1 MKGFLPQTRMTVCLI
16 AFAFGLP
23 PALAQA
29 RQPANPSLNAA
40 QHVGEDVRGIVA
52 GAVMVALTEHLHDS
66 GVRIRLKSLDVK
78 SREGTAQNLEGVA
91 EYMSAR
97 GAEWSSVR
105 FSTRYVPGD
114 GSATYP
120 ALDFGQ
126 ATVATRRVLNDP
138 TLIGELE
145 TRVCDQIAK
154 DSGVRDVRLQFDE
167 IRSERNAAGGLD
179 ISADARA
186 DVGVDTGRR
195 THIEGSYDEQG
206 RRWINV
212 NYLFNIPD
220 RLTGGR

>member
-1 MKGFLPQTRMTVCLI
+1 MKGCFPQMRAIVCLMTL
-16 AFAFGLP
+16 AFGSSPVMATPKPASAP
-23 PALAQA
+23 PTQAQ
-29 RQPANPSLNAA
+29 
-40 QHVGEDVRGIVA
+40 VGEEVRGIVA
-52 GAVMVALTEHLHDS
+52 GAVMVALTERLHDTAL
-66 GVRIRLKSLDVK
+66 RIRLKSVDVK
-78 SREGTAQNLEGVA
+78 SREGAAQNLEGVG
-91 EYMSAR
+91 EYASAT
-97 GAEWSSVR
+97 EKDWTSFR
-105 FSTRYVPGD
+105 FSTRYVPGE

-120 ALDFGQ
+120 VLDFGQ
-126 ATVATRRVLNDP
+126 SVSAYHRVLNDP
-138 TLIGELE
+138 VLIGELE

-154 DSGVRDVRLQFDE
+154 DSGVRDVRLQFDD
-167 IRSERNAAGGLD
+167 IKTERNSNGSLD

>member
-1 MKGFLPQTRMTVCLI
+1 MKGSIPQMRATVCLI
-16 AFAFGLP
+16 ALVVGFSP
-23 PALAQA
+23 VM
-29 RQPANPSLNAA
+29 AA
-40 QHVGEDVRGIVA
+40 PGPETAIPTHMQVGEDARGIVA
-52 GAVMVALTEHLHDS
+52 GAVMVALTERLHDTAL
-66 GVRIRLKSLDVK
+66 RIRLKSVEVK
-78 SREGTAQNLEGVA
+78 SREGAAQNLEGIG
-91 EYMSAR
+91 EYLSAN
-97 GAEWSSVR
+97 EKDWTSFR
-105 FSTRYVPGD
+105 FSTRYVPGE

-126 ATVATRRVLNDP
+126 STSATRRVLNDP
-138 TLIGELE
+138 ALIGELE

-154 DSGVRDVRLQFDE
+154 DSGVRDVRLQFDD
-167 IRSERNAAGGLD
+167 IQTERNPAGGLD

-195 THIEGSYDEQG
+195 THIEGSYDVQG